1 MLRSRRL
8 NTFLLLRATARFLL
22 AGVFAMA
29 ATSGYAQI
37 VEWQLAQPAGGKQS
51 GMGWAYYYY
60 VDYSGGWSRA
70 SAVVQSASGY
80 NTSSMDASII
90 SVQSGGIRKD
100 TRYRGIRVWVRATYY
115 TTGNVY
121 ATSYSLYFRCHA
133 IANVGG
139 ITVDLGERSHDL
151 WWGTEYRPSNGPHL
165 ALDIPNWDGQGSI
178 SLSRRAEAQ
187 AKASRTG
194 APAYVQAYTQTTVD
208 VWAEGY

>member
-1 MLRSRRL
+1 MRITRSGAWIVMVA
-8 NTFLLLRATARFLL
+8 LLMATP
-22 AGVFAMA
+22 V
-29 ATSGYAQI
+29 YAQI
-37 VEWQLAQPAGGKQS
+37 IEWQPAQPAGGEQA
-51 GMGWAYYYY
+51 GTGWAYFYY
-60 VDYSGGWSRA
+60 VEYSGGFARA
-70 SAVVQSASGY
+70 TSIVQSAPSS

-90 SVQSGGIRKD
+90 SAQSGSIRKD
-100 TRYRGIRVWVRATYY
+100 TRYRGLRVWVRATY
-115 TTGNVY
+115 TTNGNVY